1 VLVAFLDENCLF
13 LPRFLMVAVLMD
25 GKELV
30 LFLFV
35 EVDSGAAR
43 IDLLTLE
50 VRICIAVVRL
60 LG

>member
-1 VLVAFLDENCLF
+1 MDEKNLF
-13 LPRFLMVAVLMD
+13 LFGFLWYLFFMD
-25 GKELV
+25 GKELM

-50 VRICIAVVRL
+50 VTLCIVVVRL

>member
-1 VLVAFLDENCLF
+1 
-13 LPRFLMVAVLMD
+13 MVAVLMD